1 MLLFA
6 RVPHSSVLYIE
17 AELKAANFSL
27 KVCREPWDEALLGH
41 AVLEPLQLPNYA
53 SIINS
58 RGAHPCTVNVA
69 TV

>member
-17 AELKAANFSL
+17 TELKVANFSL

-41 AVLEPLQLPNYA
+41 AVLKPLQLPNYA

-58 RGAHPCTVNVA
+58 RGAHPRTVNVA

>member
-17 AELKAANFSL
+17 TELKVANFSL

-41 AVLEPLQLPNYA
+41 AVLKLVFQIMVQLLTLGVHTLA
-53 SIINS
+53 
-58 RGAHPCTVNVA
+58 R
-69 TV
+69 

>member
-41 AVLEPLQLPNYA
+41 AVLKLVFQIMVQYNY
-53 SIINS
+53 
-58 RGAHPCTVNVA
+58 
-69 TV
+69 

>member
-6 RVPHSSVLYIE
+6 RVPHSNVLYIE
-17 AELKAANFSL
+17 TELKAANFSL
-27 KVCREPWDEALLGH
+27 KVCREPWDVALLGH
-41 AVLEPLQLPNYA
+41 AVLKPLQPPNYG

-58 RGAHPCTVNVA
+58 RGTHPCTVNVT

>member
-41 AVLEPLQLPNYA
+41 AVLKPLQLPNYG
-53 SIINS
+53 SII
-58 RGAHPCTVNVA
+58 
-69 TV
+69 

>member
-41 AVLEPLQLPNYA
+41 ALLKLVFQIMVQLLTLGVHTLA
-53 SIINS
+53 
-58 RGAHPCTVNVA
+58 R
-69 TV
+69 